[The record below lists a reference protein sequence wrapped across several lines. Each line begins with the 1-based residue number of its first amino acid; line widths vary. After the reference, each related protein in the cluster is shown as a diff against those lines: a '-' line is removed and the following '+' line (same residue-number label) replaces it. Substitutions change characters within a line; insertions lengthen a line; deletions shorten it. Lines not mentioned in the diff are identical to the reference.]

1 MDDAYRVSTRYFRII
16 VVCVWIVQG
25 HTTYCTSFVSY
36 TILRS
41 NLRFSPCRSLD
52 QFLHYEVVMVLLT
65 AFERFSLPAL
75 SRQLNHYSAPFL
87 TRQALFYLFLKDF
100 LLDLS
105 WLAYSLLFRVASVV
119 IIGNLFLVVKG
130 FYYFKLQYF
139 LLLFSFYF
147 LFYIYVCLF
156 TFFLH
161 LLTIFT
167 PISLNLLAFSLH
179 LPIHHHL
186 YN

>member
-65 AFERFSLPAL
+65 AFERFLLPVL
-75 SRQLNHYSAPFL
+75 SRQLNHYSAPFW
-87 TRQALFYLFLKDF
+87 TRQALFPSFLRFLACHALARSLVIYLDNKFFHYRVCTIACQPLVSESF
-100 LLDLS
+100 FSSLFFQLV
-105 WLAYSLLFRVASVV
+105 YS
-119 IIGNLFLVVKG
+119 
-130 FYYFKLQYF
+130 
-139 LLLFSFYF
+139 
-147 LFYIYVCLF
+147 
-156 TFFLH
+156 TF
-161 LLTIFT
+161 
-167 PISLNLLAFSLH
+167 
-179 LPIHHHL
+179 
-186 YN
+186 